1 MYGNLKRFVSI
12 VITIAVIM
20 TMTITPGFADDTPIA
35 LSEQDEAACE
45 EVIQEEI
52 ETYTYSQGTGEDEEG
67 YNDELFAR
75 YVEENFF
82 PELGGYSTGDTML
95 RAIYL
100 SERNQIIY
108 SKLKSQIEDVAAGNS
123 TSAVF
128 TVGVDDLGL
137 TDASWTAEDL
147 GVSQLRVNGQL
158 TNEAKTALM
167 DLLEIDTKKVMDALL
182 AQCPYELY
190 WYDKTAGVSISG
202 PGYSVRTTGAYNER
216 VETLYMTSGF
226 TFKLTVASGYASGQY
241 EVSPYNMGR
250 VMAAIDAAQEIVSE
264 AAYFSDYDK
273 LMYYKDRICKEVS
286 YNHEATDPSYDYGD
300 PWQLISVFDRDETTN
315 VVCEGYS
322 KAFKYLCDLS
332 TFDEEGLEC
341 IIVSGTMS
349 GATGAG
355 NHMWNIVT
363 TERGN
368 FLVDVTNCDEGSIGA
383 PDQLFMV
390 GSETGSPQDGYTFS
404 LPGGDIYYSYDK
416 TAFETYD
423 FELELSPT
431 KYEGAVEYVTDEG
444 IRYSVLNGKAVFMG
458 FEEISSDHVIVP
470 EEIEGYHVAS
480 IGRGAFFGLTTLTD
494 IYIPSCVTSI
504 GVEAFA
510 LTELANIYYQGTYDE
525 WENVSKGYD
534 AVPES
539 ANILC
544 EADLVEGHIY
554 LDDVGVTTEPT
565 CTEEGEGVR
574 ECRICGEL
582 QTVTVPALGHD
593 LIHHDGSEATCT
605 EGGWTEYDTCSRCDY
620 TTYTAT
626 EPKGHTPEVLEAVA
640 PTCTENGLT
649 EGSRCAVCGETLTMQ
664 LIVNA
669 LGHDF
674 HVVEGSAVEPTC
686 TTDGKE
692 ADQECSR
699 CGELQEGTYLQAKG
713 HTEIELYAVEPTCT
727 EPGLTAGKKCYFCG
741 EILEAQEKIP
751 ATGHSWGE
759 WTVVKEATA
768 DEDGLMRRVCA
779 NDASHIE
786 EEVIPKTGGE
796 DPSAKPELIP
806 QTLWDKTESWGSPHF
821 SNVENEGDLEIVSV
835 VSSDTDVLEIQYHE
849 GLGNIFDYI
858 LWPVKAGTSTVTVTY
873 VLDGVEGSAS
883 AVYTVKEFPVFITG
897 LTVDGTAINTEYYYD
912 HNYYDIPEYKGT
924 SPNIKFTVA
933 DGWNLDRAYWNVT
946 VGGKLEEKFLN
957 NEIPE
962 AGWTYEFP
970 EEGTRL
976 NAFFAF
982 KNNDGDTIQ
991 FGVRF
996 SRPEGGID
1004 PGDETVL
1011 DTIEITNINT
1021 ELIPGQKPEFTAEL
1035 LSDNMTVVNE
1045 RWFKTD
1051 QMKILTGG
1059 SDDLPE
1065 VGEEYIYFIT
1075 VGANEGY
1082 TFADDLTVKY
1092 NGEVV
1097 DADIHVDS
1105 ETELSITGVIPNVTV
1120 TEQEII
1126 AVYERVTPFEVIM
1139 ERDFKDYGDGL
1150 QYYGKTIDY
1159 PDAGDRVTF
1168 TFPDGTVKEYL
1179 YERSKYSNGKFVN
1192 VDDPTDE
1199 IDYSD
1204 IYINIYNQSDEW
1216 EPGGDKNYYEVRFIN
1231 YPEDT
1236 SEWITC
1242 QVPIEVSSTPVAS
1255 IDYQPKP
1262 RFKYCA
1268 DNSVCSWIDGD
1279 IVTVYYKEGNSKTF
1293 VYNTDNRAFVSDD
1306 GEVVLPYGDLNTYY
1320 YMSTSFDAE
1329 TQSYSISYL
1338 GVTDTAPGSA
1348 YIAQGIDFAPAK
1360 PLVLYKGEEAFD
1372 ENGEAYQLYSLPSDV
1387 FKIGDKIIVHYKNT
1401 FGEALDVD
1409 FFYTNNGGFAIESQ
1423 YEGGNAVDTF
1433 IPVNDIHIDYDGFT
1447 SAQAENHLEPGD
1459 TCGMNLYWYHDWH
1472 GSYDYPEVW
1481 NTEPYP
1487 VEIQEFVTEEMP
1499 VDFYDT
1505 TGNLTWYWVPEY
1517 GPTTYEL
1524 RITNA
1529 GSTLPETPCA
1539 TKYIE
1544 SGSGPFYFMI
1554 YQEISKLLNNGTLT
1568 KSEAYHVSLSAVD
1581 QQGLVFQK
1589 WEKDN
1594 LEIPKKEFNVD
1605 TVSLDKTVY
1614 PYTGSNVNIK
1624 IYYGDTLLG
1633 ASDYSLSYSGRPNEI
1648 GDYTVTITAYE
1659 GSEYT
1664 GSVIKSFKI
1673 KGDLAGKSIV
1683 PTVTLDPADGYVYTG
1698 NYIQPTVASVTFAG
1712 KTLAKDVDYS
1722 VSYRNNKKAGTGY
1735 VIISAKDDSYYMGE
1749 KEIPFRISPLEVSVP
1764 KAKTGLTYT
1773 GKAQVGVPTGT
1784 YYTITNNS
1792 ETNAG
1797 SYTATATLKDTA
1809 NYVWKDNGSIEP
1821 KTISWKIAPKKITP
1835 TVTLSATSYTYDG
1848 KVKKPTLTVKN
1859 GSTKLTTASYT
1870 VTYAS
1875 GRKNVGSY
1883 TVTVKPATNG
1893 NYTWTAKKV
1902 TFKINPKGTTLKTLT
1917 ATSKGFKATWTK
1929 QATKMSTSYITGYQ
1943 IQYSTSSKFTTST
1956 TKTVT
1961 VTKYSTVSKT
1971 VSKLTAK
1978 KKYYVRIRTYKTVS
1992 GTKYYSPWSA
2002 SKYVT
2007 TKA

>member
-35 LSEQDEAACE
+35 LSEQDEAAGE

-82 PELGGYSTGDTML
+82 PELGGYSSDNIML
-95 RAIYL
+95 RSIHL

-108 SKLKSQIEDVAAGNS
+108 SILKSQIEEVAAGNS

-167 DLLEIDTKKVMDALL
+167 NLLEIDTKKVMDALL

-202 PGYSVRTTGAYNER
+202 PGYRIRTIGSYSEG

-264 AAYFSDYDK
+264 AADLSDYEK
-273 LMYYKDRICKEVS
+273 LIYYKDRICEEVS
-286 YNHEATDPSYDYGD
+286 YNYEATDPSYEYGD

-322 KAFKYLCDLS
+322 KAFKYLCDQ
-332 TFDEEGLEC
+332 TAFDEEGLEC

-363 TERGN
+363 INGGN
-368 FLVDVTNCDEGSIGA
+368 YLVDVTNCDEGTIGA
-383 PDQLFMV
+383 PDQLFLMGTEN
-390 GSETGSPQDGYTFS
+390 GSVQDGYTFTLS
-404 LPGGDIYYSYDK
+404 GGDIYYSYNDN
-416 TAFETYD
+416 TLGTYNE
-423 FELELSPT
+423 ELVLMPT
-431 KYEGAVEYVTDEG
+431 GYKGEEIYVTEDG
-444 IRYSVLNGKAVFMG
+444 IMYSILNGNAVFKG
-458 FEEISSDHVIVP
+458 YATELTDHVIIP
-470 EEIEGYHVAS
+470 EEVEGYTVAS
-480 IGRGAFFGLTTLTD
+480 IGRSAFYGNDALTN

-504 GVEAFA
+504 GMEAFDQSG
-510 LTELANIYYQGTYDE
+510 LTNIYYQGTYDE
-525 WENVSKGYD
+525 WETVSKGHN
-534 AVPES
+534 AVSEYT
-539 ANILC
+539 NILC
-544 EADLVEGHIY
+544 EAELVEGHIY
-554 LDDVGVTTEPT
+554 VDDVGVTTEPT

-574 ECRICGEL
+574 ECRICGEH

-593 LIHHDGSEATCT
+593 LIHHDGKEATCT
-605 EGGWTEYDTCSRCDY
+605 EGGWDEYDTCSRCDY

-626 EPKGHTPEVLEAVA
+626 ESKGHTPEVLEAVA

-692 ADQECSR
+692 ADQVCSR
-699 CGELQEGTYLQAKG
+699 CGELQEGTYLQASG

-741 EILEAQEKIP
+741 EILEAQEEIP

-796 DPSAKPELIP
+796 DPSGKPELIP

-858 LWPVKAGTSTVTVTY
+858 LWPVKAGTSTVMVTY

-897 LTVDGTAINTEYYYD
+897 LTVDGNAINTEDYYD

-946 VGGKLEEKFLN
+946 VGGKFEEKFLN

-996 SRPEGGID
+996 SRPEGGVD

-1045 RWFKTD
+1045 RWFRTD
-1051 QMKILTGG
+1051 QMKILTGE

-1075 VGANEGY
+1075 VSANEGY
-1082 TFADDLTVKY
+1082 EFADNPTVKY

-1097 DADIHVDS
+1097 GAVITADN
-1105 ETELSITGVIPNVTV
+1105 ETDISIGDIIPPVTV
-1120 TEQEII
+1120 TAQERIT

-1139 ERDFKDYGDGL
+1139 ERDFKNYGDGL

-1159 PDAGDRVTF
+1159 PDAGEKVTF
-1168 TFPDGTVKEYL
+1168 TFPDGTTKVYV
-1179 YERSKYSNGKFVN
+1179 YERKGSSYGKFVN
-1192 VDDPTDE
+1192 VDDSTDV
-1199 IDYSD
+1199 INYSN

-1216 EPGGDKNYYEVRFIN
+1216 EPGGDKNYYEVTFIN
-1231 YPEDT
+1231 YPEDA

-1242 QVPIEVSSTPVAS
+1242 RVPIEVSSTPVAS
-1255 IDYQPKP
+1255 VEYEPVPVLLWANDAGRSGMPAESKVTVTYKDGTSEVFVDDYEKH
-1262 RFKYCA
+1262 
-1268 DNSVCSWIDGD
+1268 SWISQETNEPIPANDNIYYEIYIERDRENLSCTASYMG
-1279 IVTVYYKEGNSKTF
+1279 VTSEKNYGAIYVAQSISLHQEEPMVLKKGKNSTTKTDAAGNEYEEYELYKYDWFGENDVLTVTYKNGMEETID
-1293 VYNTDNRAFVSDD
+1293 VDYVTD
-1306 GEVVLPYGDLNTYY
+1306 GE
-1320 YMSTSFDAE
+1320 TSFYLAEDSDYHSGYPDDYLSGNYITIHMPDQSENHFEVGKTYSMDMTYHVVGSNFELPAFTTEGEPYKVLIEEVGPEDVTSVSFVGGSSVAKVKKDETLQLAVSWEPSYANVPADAITWTSSDFE
-1329 TQSYSISYL
+1329 VATVDNNGLVTAVSEGSTQIT
-1338 GVTDTAPGSA
+1338 V
-1348 YIAQGIDFAPAK
+1348 
-1360 PLVLYKGEEAFD
+1360 
-1372 ENGEAYQLYSLPSDV
+1372 
-1387 FKIGDKIIVHYKNT
+1387 KIGEKTAYKN
-1401 FGEALDVD
+1401 VVV
-1409 FFYTNNGGFAIESQ
+1409 
-1423 YEGGNAVDTF
+1423 YEEKV
-1433 IPVNDIHIDYDGFT
+1433 
-1447 SAQAENHLEPGD
+1447 
-1459 TCGMNLYWYHDWH
+1459 
-1472 GSYDYPEVW
+1472 
-1481 NTEPYP
+1481 
-1487 VEIQEFVTEEMP
+1487 
-1499 VDFYDT
+1499 
-1505 TGNLTWYWVPEY
+1505 LTD
-1517 GPTTYEL
+1517 
-1524 RITNA
+1524 
-1529 GSTLPETPCA
+1529 ET
-1539 TKYIE
+1539 
-1544 SGSGPFYFMI
+1544 
-1554 YQEISKLLNNGTLT
+1554 
-1568 KSEAYHVSLSAVD
+1568 VSLS
-1581 QQGLVFQK
+1581 QTVF
-1589 WEKDN
+1589 
-1594 LEIPKKEFNVD
+1594 
-1605 TVSLDKTVY
+1605 
-1614 PYTGSNVNIK
+1614 PYTGNIVNIDGCVLYNGETVPRTYCSFQYTA
-1624 IYYGDTLLG
+1624 IG
-1633 ASDYSLSYSGRPNEI
+1633 AEGQPPREI
-1648 GDYTVTITAYE
+1648 GDYKVVI
-1659 GSEYT
+1659 T
-1664 GSVIKSFKI
+1664 GSYGGYSGSATEYFTI
-1673 KGDLAGKSIV
+1673 KGDLTRNA
-1683 PTVTLDPADGYVYTG
+1683 TNLNVTLDADEYVYSGSPVEPEIVSIT
-1698 NYIQPTVASVTFAG
+1698 AKG
-1712 KTLAKDVDYS
+1712 KGGGIATLVEGQDYT
-1722 VSYRNNKKAGTGY
+1722 VSYMNNTAAGTGF
-1735 VIISAKDDSYYMGE
+1735 VIISAIEDSYYRGE
-1749 KEIPFRISPLEVSVP
+1749 KMIPF
-1764 KAKTGLTYT
+1764 
-1773 GKAQVGVPTGT
+1773 
-1784 YYTITNNS
+1784 TIT
-1792 ETNAG
+1792 EAV
-1797 SYTATATLKDTA
+1797 KDGWIREGDDWYYYENGNMVTSK
-1809 NYVWKDNGSIEP
+1809 WRKDGDDWCYLGP
-1821 KTISWKIAPKKITP
+1821 
-1835 TVTLSATSYTYDG
+1835 DG
-1848 KVKKPTLTVKN
+1848 KRV
-1859 GSTKLTTASYT
+1859 
-1870 VTYAS
+1870 
-1875 GRKNVGSY
+1875 
-1883 TVTVKPATNG
+1883 
-1893 NYTWTAKKV
+1893 
-1902 TFKINPKGTTLKTLT
+1902 
-1917 ATSKGFKATWTK
+1917 
-1929 QATKMSTSYITGYQ
+1929 
-1943 IQYSTSSKFTTST
+1943 SSK
-1956 TKTVT
+1956 
-1961 VTKYSTVSKT
+1961 
-1971 VSKLTAK
+1971 
-1978 KKYYVRIRTYKTVS
+1978 
-1992 GTKYYSPWSA
+1992 WQ
-2002 SKYVT
+2002 
-2007 TKA
+2007 